1 MIGFCGLRHGL
12 HHLNDA
18 PEGRSSTASRRRTGA
33 GGFAIEAATMFRY
46 GFEVV
51 GLDRV
56 LDIAD
61 AQIVASRSVLEKLRM
76 NFEQEGF
83 HEGR

>member
-1 MIGFCGLRHGL
+1 
-12 HHLNDA
+12 
-18 PEGRSSTASRRRTGA
+18 
-33 GGFAIEAATMFRY
+33 MFRY

-61 AQIVASRSVLEKLRM
+61 EQIVASRSVLEKLRM